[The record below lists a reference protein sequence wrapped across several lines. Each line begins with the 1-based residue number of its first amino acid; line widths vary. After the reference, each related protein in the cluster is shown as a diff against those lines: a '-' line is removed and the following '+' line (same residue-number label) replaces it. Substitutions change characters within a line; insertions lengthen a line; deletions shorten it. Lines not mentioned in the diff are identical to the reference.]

1 VVGLF
6 IFSDTTLLYIAI
18 ALIGFGNSN
27 IFPVIFSKALQSLPE
42 RDNEVSGLMI
52 MGIAGG
58 AVFPL
63 LMGIVSDMLGSQEG
77 AVIVV
82 ALLVVYLGFLTVKI
96 KEN

>member
-1 VVGLF
+1 M
-6 IFSDTTLLYIAI
+6 
-18 ALIGFGNSN
+18 
-27 IFPVIFSKALQSLPE
+27 IFSKALQSLPE

-63 LMGIVSDMLGSQEG
+63 LMGVVSDMLGSQAG

-82 ALLVVYLGFLTVKI
+82 AALVAYLFAISGEI
-96 KEN
+96 KK